1 MKKVGDNKGIT
12 MIVLVVTIAIMLI
25 LAGVTISTV
34 LGDEG
39 LIKQSKELAK
49 QTETSIEGDN
59 NDVNSLI
66 NELNS
71 LMQTQAG
78 VGQKGVTVWN
88 NGKATIELEA
98 INVNDENYEIQWQ
111 KNGTAGTWTVG
122 TTVTDLISGDKV
134 YAKLV
139 SDSYGE
145 LEAVIN
151 ILDTIKPTITIEKAE
166 KTANSISVTV
176 SSRDAESGM
185 PSSPTYT
192 YYIKKSSDVLYGETN
207 NTAKVT
213 TTSTTYTFTGL
224 LEGQSYDIKVTSAD
238 VAGNEGMATITG
250 VVTNGSS
257 SGGGTSGGGAVFQ
270 GTVTAGEPVWG
281 GGTCSIELITTPSLS
296 IKYKVNTLSGDYK
309 DYTGAIT
316 NLKHGD
322 KIYAVATDGTNYG
335 NVCTINIEDTNPPV
349 IEEINT
355 EVTYEANTSSSKIT
369 KVTVEIAVM
378 ANDEETGIKEY
389 EYYLSTGGEY
399 ALIDKSDIAT
409 AIGRVAID
417 DESITNK
424 TIQLS
429 VKVVVRDNA
438 GNVTTQYEVV
448 K

>member
-1 MKKVGDNKGIT
+1 MKKVGENKGIT

-34 LGDEG
+34 FGDEG

-49 QTETSIEGDN
+49 QTESSIEGDN

-78 VGQKGVTVWN
+78 VGQKGITVWS

-98 INVNDENYEIQWQ
+98 INVNDDNYEIQWQ
-111 KNGTAGTWTVG
+111 KNGTSGSWTVG
-122 TTVTDLISGDKV
+122 TTVTDLLSGDKV

-139 SDSYGE
+139 SDRYGE
-145 LEAVIN
+145 LETVIN

-166 KTANSISVTV
+166 KTSNSISVTV

-192 YYIKKSSDVLYGETN
+192 CCIKKSSDVLYGETID
-207 NTAKVT
+207 TQKTT
-213 TTSTTYTFTGL
+213 TTSTTCAFTGL
-224 LEGQSYDIKVTSAD
+224 LEGQSYDIKVTATD
-238 VAGNEGMATITG
+238 VAGNEGMATITS

-257 SGGGTSGGGAVFQ
+257 SGGGAVNQ
-270 GTVTAGEPVWG
+270 GTVTAGEPVWNK
-281 GGTCSIELITTPSLS
+281 GTCSIELITNPNLS

-309 DYTGAIT
+309 DYTGAISG
-316 NLKHGD
+316 LKHGA

-335 NVCTINIEDTNPPV
+335 NVSTINVEDTKAPV
-349 IEEINT
+349 IKEIQT
-355 EVTYEANTSSSKIT
+355 EVTYGAKTTQGT
-369 KVTVEIAVM
+369 KVTIKIGVIAT
-378 ANDEETGIKEY
+378 DEETGIKEY

-399 ALIDKSDIAT
+399 ALIDKNDLAT
-409 AIGRVAID
+409 ASGSVLINA
-417 DESITNK
+417 ESITNN
-424 TIQLS
+424 S
-429 VKVVVRDNA
+429 VKVVVKDNA
-438 GNVTTQYEVV
+438 GNITTQHEMV

>member
-1 MKKVGDNKGIT
+1 MKKVGENKGIT

-34 LGDEG
+34 FGDEG

-49 QTETSIEGDN
+49 QTESSIEGDN

-78 VGQKGVTVWN
+78 VGQKGITVWS

-98 INVNDENYEIQWQ
+98 INVNDDNYEIQWQ
-111 KNGTAGTWTVG
+111 KNGTSNRWTVG
-122 TTVTDLISGDKV
+122 TTVTGLLSGDKV

-139 SDSYGE
+139 SDRYGE
-145 LEAVIN
+145 LETVIN

-192 YYIKKSSDVLYGETN
+192 YCIKKSSDVLYGETIDSQ
-207 NTAKVT
+207 KST
-213 TTSTTYTFTGL
+213 TTSTTYAFTGL
-224 LEGQSYDIKVTSAD
+224 LEGQSYDIKVTSA
-238 VAGNEGMATITG
+238 NEGMATITK
-250 VVTNGSS
+250 VITTGSS
-257 SGGGTSGGGAVFQ
+257 SGGGTIFQ
-270 GTVTAGEPVWG
+270 GTVTAGEPVWNK
-281 GGTCSIELITTPSLS
+281 GTCSIELITNPNLS

-309 DYTGAIT
+309 NYTGAIT

-335 NVCTINIEDTNPPV
+335 NVSTINVEDTKAPV
-349 IEEINT
+349 IKEIQT
-355 EVTYEANTSSSKIT
+355 EVTYGAKTTQGT
-369 KVTVEIAVM
+369 KVTIKIGVIAT
-378 ANDEETGIKEY
+378 DEETGIKEY

-399 ALIDKSDIAT
+399 ALIDKNDLAT
-409 AIGRVAID
+409 ASGSVLINA
-417 DESITNK
+417 ESITNN
-424 TIQLS
+424 S
-429 VKVVVRDNA
+429 VKVVVKDNA
-438 GNVTTQYEVV
+438 GNITTQHEMV

>member
-1 MKKVGDNKGIT
+1 MKKVGENKGIT

-34 LGDEG
+34 FGDEG

-49 QTETSIEGDN
+49 QTESSIEGDN

-78 VGQKGVTVWN
+78 VGQKGITVWS

-98 INVNDENYEIQWQ
+98 INVNDDNYEIQWQ
-111 KNGTAGTWTVG
+111 KNGTSGSWTVG
-122 TTVTDLISGDKV
+122 TTVTDLLSGDKV

-139 SDSYGE
+139 SDRYGE
-145 LEAVIN
+145 LETVIN

-166 KTANSISVTV
+166 KTSNSISVTV

-192 YYIKKSSDVLYGETN
+192 YYIKKSSDVLYGETID
-207 NTAKVT
+207 TQKTT
-213 TTSTTYTFTGL
+213 TTSTTCAFTGL
-224 LEGQSYDIKVTSAD
+224 LEGQSYDIKVTATD
-238 VAGNEGMATITG
+238 VAGNEGMATITN

-257 SGGGTSGGGAVFQ
+257 SGGGAVNQ
-270 GTVTAGEPVWG
+270 GTVTAGEPVWNK
-281 GGTCSIELITTPSLS
+281 GTCSIELITNPNLS

-309 DYTGAIT
+309 DYTGAISG
-316 NLKHGD
+316 LKHGA

-335 NVCTINIEDTNPPV
+335 NVSTINVEDTKAPV
-349 IEEINT
+349 IKEIQT
-355 EVTYEANTSSSKIT
+355 EVTYGAKTTQGT
-369 KVTVEIAVM
+369 KVTIKIGVIAT
-378 ANDEETGIKEY
+378 DEETGIKEY

-399 ALIDKSDIAT
+399 ALIDKNDLAT
-409 AIGRVAID
+409 ASGSVLINA
-417 DESITNK
+417 ESITNN
-424 TIQLS
+424 S
-429 VKVVVRDNA
+429 VKVIVKDNA
-438 GNVTTQYEVV
+438 GNITTQHEMV

>member
-1 MKKVGDNKGIT
+1 MKKVGENKGIT

-34 LGDEG
+34 FGDEG

-49 QTETSIEGDN
+49 QTESSIEGDN

-78 VGQKGVTVWN
+78 VGQKGITVWS

-98 INVNDENYEIQWQ
+98 INVNDDNYEIQWQ
-111 KNGTAGTWTVG
+111 KNGTSGSWTVG
-122 TTVTDLISGDKV
+122 TTVTDLLSGDKV

-139 SDSYGE
+139 SDRYGE
-145 LEAVIN
+145 LETVIN

-176 SSRDAESGM
+176 SSRDLESGM

-192 YYIKKSSDVLYGETN
+192 YCIKKSSDVLYGETID
-207 NTAKVT
+207 TQKTT
-213 TTSTTYTFTGL
+213 TTSTTCAFTGL
-224 LEGQSYDIKVTSAD
+224 LEGQSYDIKVTATD
-238 VAGNEGMATITG
+238 VAGNEGMATITS

-257 SGGGTSGGGAVFQ
+257 SGGGAVNQ
-270 GTVTAGEPVWG
+270 GTVTAGEPVWNK
-281 GGTCSIELITTPSLS
+281 GTCSIELITNPNLS

-309 DYTGAIT
+309 DYTGAISG
-316 NLKHGD
+316 LKHGA

-335 NVCTINIEDTNPPV
+335 NVSTINVEDTKAPV
-349 IEEINT
+349 IKEIQT
-355 EVTYEANTSSSKIT
+355 EVTYGAKTTQGT
-369 KVTVEIAVM
+369 KVTIKIGVIAT
-378 ANDEETGIKEY
+378 DEETGIKEY

-399 ALIDKSDIAT
+399 ALIDKNDLAT
-409 AIGRVAID
+409 ASGSVLINA
-417 DESITNK
+417 ESITNN
-424 TIQLS
+424 S
-429 VKVVVRDNA
+429 VKVVVKDNA
-438 GNVTTQYEVV
+438 GNITTQHEMV

>member
-1 MKKVGDNKGIT
+1 MKKVGENKGIT

-34 LGDEG
+34 FGDEG

-49 QTETSIEGDN
+49 QTESSIEGDN

-78 VGQKGVTVWN
+78 VGQKGITVWS

-98 INVNDENYEIQWQ
+98 INVNDDNYEIQWQ
-111 KNGTAGTWTVG
+111 KNGTSNRWTVG
-122 TTVTDLISGDKV
+122 TTVTGLLSGDKV

-139 SDSYGE
+139 SDRYGE
-145 LEAVIN
+145 LETVIN

-192 YYIKKSSDVLYGETN
+192 YCIKKSSDVLYGETIDSQ
-207 NTAKVT
+207 KST
-213 TTSTTYTFTGL
+213 TTSTTYAFTGL

-238 VAGNEGMATITG
+238 VAGNEGMATITN
-250 VVTNGSS
+250 VITTGSS
-257 SGGGTSGGGAVFQ
+257 SGGGTIFQ
-270 GTVTAGEPVWG
+270 GTVTAGEPVWNN
-281 GGTCSIELITTPSLS
+281 GTCSIELITNPNLS

-309 DYTGAIT
+309 NYTGAIT

-335 NVCTINIEDTNPPV
+335 NICTINIEDIKPPV
-349 IEEINT
+349 IEEIKTEAIYEDYTTKNT
-355 EVTYEANTSSSKIT
+355 T
-369 KVTVEIAVM
+369 KVTVKATVM
-378 ANDEETGIKEY
+378 ANDKETGIKEY

-399 ALIDKSDIAT
+399 ALIDKSNAST
-409 AIGRVAID
+409 AVGKVLVNAD
-417 DESITNK
+417 SITNQI
-424 TIQLS
+424 IQLS
-429 VKVVVRDNA
+429 IKVVVKDNA
-438 GNVTTQYEVV
+438 GNVTTQYEMV

>member
-1 MKKVGDNKGIT
+1 MKKVGENKGIT

-34 LGDEG
+34 FGDEG

-49 QTETSIEGDN
+49 QTESSIEGDN

-78 VGQKGVTVWN
+78 VGQKGITVWS

-98 INVNDENYEIQWQ
+98 INVNDDNYEIQWQ
-111 KNGTAGTWTVG
+111 KNGTSGSWTVG
-122 TTVTDLISGDKV
+122 TTVTDLLSGDKV

-139 SDSYGE
+139 SDRYGE
-145 LEAVIN
+145 LETVIN

-166 KTANSISVTV
+166 KTSNSISVTV

-192 YYIKKSSDVLYGETN
+192 YCIKKSSDVLYGETID
-207 NTAKVT
+207 TQKTT
-213 TTSTTYTFTGL
+213 TTSTTCAFTGL
-224 LEGQSYDIKVTSAD
+224 LEGQSYDIKVTATD
-238 VAGNEGMATITG
+238 VAGNEGMATITS

-257 SGGGTSGGGAVFQ
+257 SGGGAVNQ
-270 GTVTAGEPVWG
+270 GTVTAGEPVWNK
-281 GGTCSIELITTPSLS
+281 GTCSIELITNPNLS

-309 DYTGAIT
+309 DYTGAISG
-316 NLKHGD
+316 LKHGD

-335 NVCTINIEDTNPPV
+335 NVSTINVEDTKAPV
-349 IEEINT
+349 IKEIQT
-355 EVTYEANTSSSKIT
+355 EVTYGAKTTQGT
-369 KVTVEIAVM
+369 KVTIKIGVIAT
-378 ANDEETGIKEY
+378 DEETGIKEY

-399 ALIDKSDIAT
+399 ALIDKNDLAT
-409 AIGRVAID
+409 ASGSVLINA
-417 DESITNK
+417 ESITNN
-424 TIQLS
+424 S
-429 VKVVVRDNA
+429 VKVVVKDNA
-438 GNVTTQYEVV
+438 GNITTQHEMV

>member
-1 MKKVGDNKGIT
+1 MKKVGENKGIT

-34 LGDEG
+34 FGDEG

-49 QTETSIEGDN
+49 QTESSIEGDN

-78 VGQKGVTVWN
+78 VGQKGITVWS

-98 INVNDENYEIQWQ
+98 INVNDDNYEIQWQ
-111 KNGTAGTWTVG
+111 KNGTSGSWTVG
-122 TTVTDLISGDKV
+122 TTVTDLLSGDKV

-139 SDSYGE
+139 SDRYGE
-145 LEAVIN
+145 LETVIN

-166 KTANSISVTV
+166 KTSNSISVTV

-192 YYIKKSSDVLYGETN
+192 YCIKKSSDVLYGETID
-207 NTAKVT
+207 TQKTT
-213 TTSTTYTFTGL
+213 TTSTTCAFTGL
-224 LEGQSYDIKVTSAD
+224 LEGQSYDIKVTATD
-238 VAGNEGMATITG
+238 VAGNEGMATITS

-257 SGGGTSGGGAVFQ
+257 SGGGAVNQ
-270 GTVTAGEPVWG
+270 GTVTAGEPVWNK
-281 GGTCSIELITTPSLS
+281 GTCSIELITNPNLS

-309 DYTGAIT
+309 DYTGAISG
-316 NLKHGD
+316 LKHGA

-335 NVCTINIEDTNPPV
+335 NVSTINVEDTKAPV
-349 IEEINT
+349 IKEIQT
-355 EVTYEANTSSSKIT
+355 EVTYGAKTTQGT
-369 KVTVEIAVM
+369 KVTIKIDVIAT
-378 ANDEETGIKEY
+378 DEETGIKEY

-399 ALIDKSDIAT
+399 ALIDKNDLAT
-409 AIGRVAID
+409 ASGSVLINA
-417 DESITNK
+417 ESITNN
-424 TIQLS
+424 S
-429 VKVVVRDNA
+429 VKVVVKDNA
-438 GNVTTQYEVV
+438 GNITTQHEMV

>member
-1 MKKVGDNKGIT
+1 MKKVGENKGIT

-34 LGDEG
+34 FGDEG

-49 QTETSIEGDN
+49 QTESSIEGDN

-78 VGQKGVTVWN
+78 VGQKGITVWN

-98 INVNDENYEIQWQ
+98 INISDENYEIQWQ

-122 TTVTDLISGDKV
+122 TTVTNLISGDKV

-176 SSRDAESGM
+176 SSRDLESGM

-192 YYIKKSSDVLYGETN
+192 YCIKKSSDVLYGETID
-207 NTAKVT
+207 TQKTT
-213 TTSTTYTFTGL
+213 TTSTTCAFTGL
-224 LEGQSYDIKVTSAD
+224 LEGQSYDIKVTATD
-238 VAGNEGMATITG
+238 VAGNEGMATITN
-250 VVTNGSS
+250 VITTGSS
-257 SGGGTSGGGAVFQ
+257 SGGGSSGGGAIYQ
-270 GTVTAGEPVWG
+270 GNVTAGEPVWNN
-281 GGTCSIELITTPSLS
+281 GTCSIELITNPNLS

-309 DYTGAIT
+309 DYTGAISG
-316 NLKHGD
+316 LKHGA

-335 NVCTINIEDTNPPV
+335 NVSTINVEDTKAPV
-349 IEEINT
+349 IKEIQT
-355 EVTYEANTSSSKIT
+355 EVTYGAKTTQGT
-369 KVTVEIAVM
+369 KVTIKIDVIAT
-378 ANDEETGIKEY
+378 DEETGIKEY

-399 ALIDKSDIAT
+399 ALIDKNDLAT
-409 AIGRVAID
+409 ASGSVLINA
-417 DESITNK
+417 ESITNN
-424 TIQLS
+424 S
-429 VKVVVRDNA
+429 VKVVVKDNA
-438 GNVTTQYEVV
+438 GNITTQHEMV